1 MRKYRIRENSILD
14 NLIKAIPAAVI
25 LTLVI
30 VMAGLGNHFID
41 GIGV

>member
-14 NLIKAIPAAVI
+14 NIIKAIPAAVI

>member
-14 NLIKAIPAAVI
+14 NLIKALPAAVI

>member
-1 MRKYRIRENSILD
+1 MRKYRIRDNSILD